1 MGGLFYYPGLKFKCR
16 GCADGC
22 CSRLEVSLEPGEAAS
37 LGGGFPR
44 NAAGDFILAKDASG
58 RCPYLEGNLCSIHLH
73 KGYGAKPLS
82 CRIYPL
88 HIQCWEDGADSAEL
102 RYLCPG
108 VGGDEAEILPEEK
121 IERLAREFRRTRKD
135 FDRAVFSH
143 RNPAGLGA
151 VRKFHAGIKAML
163 EEKSLDLPLRI
174 YAAAKALD
182 FHLSPGEDETVKNID
197 EKFAENS
204 LSFLRRAS
212 GLLAEE
218 KGKLTENALRRSRF
232 RNLICAFLRNDQ
244 PGESRWKR
252 AYIQLKILLG
262 MEYLQKLNPL
272 APRCGIF
279 AITNLHKDCVYAPEA
294 GKYLE
299 EWFYSKVYSMHFCG
313 RMVHNYPY
321 STGLRLL
328 FCAFAA
334 AEYLAGG
341 FAIAEH
347 LTGKR
352 NGENPENPGRIPVNL
367 SDMKRAVFL
376 VDFSFSRSPAFRFA
390 GTRKLIEECG
400 RAENIG
406 FLLK

>member
-1 MGGLFYYPGLKFKCR
+1 MFVKPANAGSSVGISKVTSIDEL
-16 GCADGC
+16 D
-22 CSRLEVSLEPGEAAS
+22 AAVEK
-37 LGGGFPR
+37 
-44 NAAGDFILAKDASG
+44 AAK
-58 RCPYLEGNLCSIHLH
+58 
-73 KGYGAKPLS
+73 
-82 CRIYPL
+82 
-88 HIQCWEDGADSAEL
+88 EDGKIVVEEGIVGAEVECAVMGNEEPIASTVGEIGASAEFYDYDDKYKNGTSQL
-102 RYLCPG
+102 YIPAR
-108 VGGDEAEILPEEK
+108 LPEEK